1 MPRNSESEEPLFDP
15 FCNWWE
21 GPHRQAIIDSYLEGL
36 MFPDLADADE
46 SNADKCVVGL
56 SVMAPQGVMWQFIRD
71 VVERLPDRDDA
82 RRLFTAG
89 PVESFFWRYGDNWID
104 EIEELG
110 RTSLKFRPST
120 LVGSPPFHVGKALV
134 SHSIGSRS
142 QWVSQLA
149 WNHLAIIT
157 STQRPLP
164 KHSMSLAI
172 SRALMCTETQQAQQL
187 HRNHDE
193 CQHKRLDRPSRAI
206 SSLLYLP
213 TVHSSNHRRQ
223 WQCDDEG

>member
-110 RTSLKFRPST
+110 RTSLKFRRVLS
-120 LVGSPPFHVGKALV
+120 LVHRHFTSAKLWSRIQSVVDPNGSA
-134 SHSIGSRS
+134 
-142 QWVSQLA
+142 
-149 WNHLAIIT
+149 N
-157 STQRPLP
+157 
-164 KHSMSLAI
+164 
-172 SRALMCTETQQAQQL
+172 
-187 HRNHDE
+187 
-193 CQHKRLDRPSRAI
+193 
-206 SSLLYLP
+206 
-213 TVHSSNHRRQ
+213 
-223 WQCDDEG
+223 